1 MTTFTI
7 LFDVSNL
14 SNKGFEIQS
23 ANKGFVHWDMAQ
35 KDFFDRYHDL
45 LIQEGTHGIKIQA
58 PVRIGKLVFHD
69 FFISDKFSINS
80 YKPISSFYTQC
91 HTLDSKAL
99 LTELIRLFEN
109 QGGIPKNSYYGKE
122 INDFVVSTI
131 GTMQITAPNILY
143 ADEKLEMVKIVMQY
157 GDLKI
162 VLSRESYTG
171 GSFVNVVFWNSKNI
185 SYFFKEDYKKYM
197 QASQHI
203 ILNEEKLSLASCG
216 SLDVETYLHKIELE
230 LNNDVM
236 IWRDDVNA
244 CIGFIG
250 QNQIHILDWNEISFF
265 SITNIDDGRIGYY
278 SEFKVHFSIKNRDPI
293 CLLSY
298 TGSPG
303 KVDFFDDKMKT
314 LKDIIQKEI
323 VHKGYLT

>member
-1 MTTFTI
+1 
-7 LFDVSNL
+7 
-14 SNKGFEIQS
+14 
-23 ANKGFVHWDMAQ
+23 
-35 KDFFDRYHDL
+35 
-45 LIQEGTHGIKIQA
+45 
-58 PVRIGKLVFHD
+58 
-69 FFISDKFSINS
+69 
-80 YKPISSFYTQC
+80 
-91 HTLDSKAL
+91 
-99 LTELIRLFEN
+99 
-109 QGGIPKNSYYGKE
+109 
-122 INDFVVSTI
+122 
-131 GTMQITAPNILY
+131 
-143 ADEKLEMVKIVMQY
+143 LEMVKIVMKY

-162 VLSRESYTG
+162 VLSRETDQG
-171 GSFVNVVFWNSKNI
+171 KDLVNVVFWNSKSI
-185 SYFFKEDYKKYM
+185 SDFFRKHYAEHL
-197 QASQHI
+197 QLAQHI

-323 VHKGYLT
+323 VHKGYLTLNGNM

>member
-1 MTTFTI
+1 MNTFSI
-7 LFDVSNL
+7 LSEENNISD
-14 SNKGFEIQS
+14 KGFEIQS
-23 ANKGFVHWDMAQ
+23 PNKDFVHWDIAQ
-35 KDFFDRYHDL
+35 KDFYSKYQNL
-45 LIQEGTHGIKIQA
+45 LKNVEAKGMKIQF

-69 FFISDKFSINS
+69 LFISDNFYRNS
-80 YKPISSFYTQC
+80 YKPFSSFYTQC
-91 HTLDSKAL
+91 SGMDSKAVL
-99 LTELIRLFEN
+99 ADLIRLFES
-109 QGGIPKNSYYGKE
+109 QGGIAKDSYYGKE
-122 INDFVVSTI
+122 TNDFVVRPIHTKPLTTPSI
-131 GTMQITAPNILY
+131 IY
-143 ADEKLEMVKIVMQY
+143 AEEELDMVKMVLQW
-157 GDLKI
+157 GGLEI

-265 SITNIDDGRIGYY
+265 SITNIDDGRIGFY
-278 SEFKVHFSIKNRDPI
+278 SELKVHFSIKNREPM

-298 TGSPG
+298 SGSPG
-303 KVDFFDDKMKT
+303 KVHFFDDKMGI
-314 LKDIIQKEI
+314 LKNIAKKEI
-323 VHKGYLT
+323 IHKGYLT